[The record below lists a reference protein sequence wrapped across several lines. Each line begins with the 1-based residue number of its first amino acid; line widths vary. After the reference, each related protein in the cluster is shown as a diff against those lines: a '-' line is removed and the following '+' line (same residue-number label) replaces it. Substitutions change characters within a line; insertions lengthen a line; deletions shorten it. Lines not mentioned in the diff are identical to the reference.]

1 MRRLLTVA
9 LLLTLP
15 LFYACSKG
23 DGENSKVT
31 QTRMNDIDSV
41 EGTISDDMINT
52 DESTEQAPVDA
63 APAPVAKVAKKVEK
77 ADKPTDAVA
86 SPTAKAAE

>member
-1 MRRLLTVA
+1 MRRLLTAA

-15 LFYACSKG
+15 LFNACSKG
-23 DGENSKVT
+23 DSEDSKVT

-63 APAPVAKVAKKVEK
+63 APAPVAKVEKKVEK